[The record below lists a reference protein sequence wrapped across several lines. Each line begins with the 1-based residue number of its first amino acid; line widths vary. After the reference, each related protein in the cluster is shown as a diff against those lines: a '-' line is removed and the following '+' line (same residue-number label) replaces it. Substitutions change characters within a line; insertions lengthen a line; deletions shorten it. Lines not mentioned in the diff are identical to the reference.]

1 MQQGMGSI
9 RDLISQN
16 KNPKCQHKS
25 GRTIIYTL
33 QGINFQETVM
43 AKI

>member
-1 MQQGMGSI
+1 MRQGIGSI
-9 RDLISQN
+9 RDLNSQN

-25 GRTIIYTL
+25 GRMIINTL
-33 QGINFQETVM
+33 QGINFQKIVM